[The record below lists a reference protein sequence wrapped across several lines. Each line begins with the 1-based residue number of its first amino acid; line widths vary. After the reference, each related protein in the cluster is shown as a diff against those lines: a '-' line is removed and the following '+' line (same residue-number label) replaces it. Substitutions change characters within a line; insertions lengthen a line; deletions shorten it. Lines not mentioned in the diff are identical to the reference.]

1 MDLYYLVHG
10 HKVIE
15 INTEEL
21 EGYKLLSG
29 VENQD
34 DLQIKFQELGLE
46 IEDSVFEEVQEI
58 LGLDNGNS
66 EESIKEFR
74 IKHWVSNRSFGE
86 LVDMYKHGE
95 IKTPEMQRKFVWNS
109 VKSSR
114 LIESII
120 LGLPIPPLFLLE
132 VDDNEYEIIDGYQR
146 LTTLH
151 NFIEGLP
158 WTGYKEGKRNVTS
171 RLSRKN
177 IMKD

>member
-21 EGYKLLSG
+21 EGYKQLSG

-46 IEDSVFEEVQEI
+46 IEDSVFEEIQEI
-58 LGLDNGNS
+58 FGLDNGSS
-66 EESIKEFR
+66 EESIEEFR

-95 IKTPEMQRKFVWNS
+95 IKTPEMQRKLNQKMSDVCTKFTNLLS
-109 VKSSR
+109 F
-114 LIESII
+114 
-120 LGLPIPPLFLLE
+120 FLCKFEMFRIFLA
-132 VDDNEYEIIDGYQR
+132 V
-146 LTTLH
+146 H
-151 NFIEGLP
+151 
-158 WTGYKEGKRNVTS
+158 
-171 RLSRKN
+171 
-177 IMKD
+177 

>member
-132 VDDNEYEIIDGYQR
+132 VD
-146 LTTLH
+146 
-151 NFIEGLP
+151 
-158 WTGYKEGKRNVTS
+158 
-171 RLSRKN
+171 
-177 IMKD
+177 